1 MLQMQWSTE
10 VDIEIQHKKQ
20 LLHQVL
26 GWDAELLFQQNPGCN
41 GFLRATRIQNFFHA
55 LIRGKRG
62 RNKISLQ
69 GVDGNVVKD
78 PRIIGEMAVRHF
90 GESFMAS
97 RYHMS
102 EDLFIDYPWNVTA

>member
-1 MLQMQWSTE
+1 MQWIYEGNKNS
-10 VDIEIQHKKQ
+10 
-20 LLHQVL
+20 
-26 GWDAELLFQQNPGCN
+26 
-41 GFLRATRIQNFFHA
+41 NFFHA